1 MSCPLDKLVI
11 TKEMVDRMESTE
23 ILWRKAL
30 VKGHVNL
37 WAAPS
42 NGGKTLLAF
51 LAAKEL
57 SAIGYRVYYV
67 QEDAARGELKEM
79 QQLAQE
85 HEFNLIS
92 SVLGQTTTDEIL
104 NELKKWTSTDLD
116 LSEYLIIFDTLKKFS
131 EVMHKGE
138 SKQFFKLMRTLT
150 VRGATLL
157 LLGHTNKNLTKDGK
171 LIFEGVG
178 DNRNDIDEL
187 LYIYNDANSDE
198 TKKQITF
205 TITPDKVRSK
215 VEKVS
220 FLYEKNSREITP
232 LDNAVDLMSEL
243 QIQNQLDKDAGIIAS
258 IRNEVL
264 FSEKLVTT
272 LVENISQTM
281 QIGDKKIRACINRWG
296 PNGIRPK
303 APLWHERR
311 EQPHNKLFIYLK
323 GDTLKK

>member
-11 TKEMVDRMESTE
+11 TKEMVDKVESTE
-23 ILWRKAL
+23 IIWRKAL

-37 WAAPS
+37 WVAPS
-42 NGGKTLLAF
+42 NGGKTLLAS
-51 LAAKEL
+51 LAAREL
-57 SAIGYRVYYV
+57 SRIGYKVYYM
-67 QEDAARGELKEM
+67 QEDAAIGDLKEM
-79 QQLAQE
+79 QQQAEE
-85 HEFNLIS
+85 HDYRLVS
-92 SVLGQTTTDEIL
+92 SVLGETSTDEIL
-104 NELKKWTSTDLD
+104 DSLRKWTNSDIDLN
-116 LSEYLIIFDTLKKFS
+116 EYVLIFDTLKKFS
-131 EVMHKGE
+131 EVMNKAE

-150 VRGATLL
+150 IRGATVL
-157 LLGHTNKNLTKDGK
+157 LLGHTNKNLTYDGK

-198 TKKQITF
+198 TKQQITF

-220 FLYEKNSREITP
+220 FLYERNSREVTP

-243 QIQNQLDKDAGIIAS
+243 QIRNQYDKDAGIIAS
-258 IRNEVL
+258 IRNEVM
-264 FSEKLVTT
+264 FSEQLVTT
-272 LVENISQTM
+272 LVENLSQTM
-281 QIGDKKIRACINRWG
+281 KIGDKKIRACIKRWG

-323 GDTLKK
+323 GDSLKK